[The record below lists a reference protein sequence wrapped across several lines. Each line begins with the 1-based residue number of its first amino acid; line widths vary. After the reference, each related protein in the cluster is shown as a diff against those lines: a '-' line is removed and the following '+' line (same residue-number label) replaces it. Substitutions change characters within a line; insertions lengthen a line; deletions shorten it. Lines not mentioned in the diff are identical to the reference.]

1 MAKVVGF
8 MGDEFVQETFL
19 ADFKDFDGIKKATKI
34 ENHRD
39 GKKFL
44 EQQITEFKVLE
55 KVDPKTF
62 EVSK

>member
-1 MAKVVGF
+1 VAKVVGF